1 MQTRRQTPE
10 LQCQS
15 IGSQAHLA
23 NCWHGQN
30 SVGPCFW
37 WYSLHMWLYLSE
49 CMVVYTR
56 AIQCH
61 CQSIAVVPE
70 VEGKPV
76 SKFRSVLL
84 HHFLTACAANS
95 TFRLHAGCAFI
106 QSAVLI
112 VHGNR
117 SYRKCNSPGN
127 WNSDCTGITVGR
139 LYFRFGDLRNR
150 TSSPDQLEQL
160 KQIGSIRGCYHDK
173 KGRNQVRCMK
183 PAPQSCF
190 WIQPSKLHG
199 PKLAQKGDVVQSRLN
214 PLSRKFD
221 ERGDS
226 LEKIVWIH
234 SLGLKY
240 WTILSIV

>member
-1 MQTRRQTPE
+1 MIFTSHVTVLVWMHGRLYSCHSVSLSPE
-10 LQCQS
+10 D
-15 IGSQAHLA
+15 
-23 NCWHGQN
+23 
-30 SVGPCFW
+30 
-37 WYSLHMWLYLSE
+37 
-49 CMVVYTR
+49 
-56 AIQCH
+56 
-61 CQSIAVVPE
+61 
-70 VEGKPV
+70 EGKPV
-76 SKFRSVLL
+76 SKFRYVLL
-84 HHFLTACAANS
+84 HHFLTACAENS
-95 TFRLHAGCAFI
+95 TFRLHALCAFI

-199 PKLAQKGDVVQSRLN
+199 PKLAQKGDVVQSR
-214 PLSRKFD
+214 
-221 ERGDS
+221 
-226 LEKIVWIH
+226 WIH
-234 SLGLKY
+234 CHANS
-240 WTILSIV
+240 TSVAILSKKLFGFIRWAWNIGQSCQLSSARPCQSTWEQR